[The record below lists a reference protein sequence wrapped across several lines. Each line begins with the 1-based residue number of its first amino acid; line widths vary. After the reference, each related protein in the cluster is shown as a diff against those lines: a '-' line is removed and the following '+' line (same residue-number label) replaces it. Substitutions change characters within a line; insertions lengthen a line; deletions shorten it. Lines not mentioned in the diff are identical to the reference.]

1 MDAGSTHTAALAVAP
16 DGRTIRRAAVAG
28 ANPKRQGLDLA
39 ADRITRA
46 VAVVAGGRSVDLLV
60 VAGAGIDR
68 PANAVGLR
76 DALLARSAAMEV
88 IVVNDTLAAL
98 RAGTPDAV
106 GLVVV
111 AGTGGNVIGR
121 ASDGR
126 VTDRG
131 HGLFGGSYVLAAIAA
146 RAAWRGDRRISPGV
160 ARVVAASL
168 PVPTGGR
175 RPPRP
180 GPEVAVLAPALLAA
194 GAAGDR
200 LVARVVDRWCSRVTG
215 AVAEEARR
223 LALGESPAVVLYG
236 GLLDAAPW
244 LAMRLRAAILAAA
257 PRARILRLAV
267 EPVEGAA
274 LLARDAWAGR
284 PVRWEFVP
292 RR

>member
-1 MDAGSTHTAALAVAP
+1 MGP
-16 DGRTIRRAAVAG
+16 DGRRLGRAAGDG
-28 ANPKRQGLDLA
+28 ANPKRQGLDVA
-39 ADRITRA
+39 ADRIA
-46 VAVVAGGRSVDLLV
+46 GIVAAAAAGRPVDLLQ

-68 PANAVGLR
+68 PANAAALR
-76 DALLARSAAMEV
+76 DALLARSVALDV
-88 IVVNDTLAAL
+88 NVVNDTLAAL
-98 RAGTPDAV
+98 RAATPDAV

-146 RAAWRGDRRISPGV
+146 RAVWRGDARVSPGV
-160 ARVVAASL
+160 ARVAATWA
-168 PVPTGGR
+168 PATGPAR

-180 GPEVAVLAPALLAA
+180 RPEVANLAPALLAA

-200 LVARVVDRWCSRVTG
+200 LVVRIVDRWCARVTG
-215 AVAEEARR
+215 AVAEEAAR
-223 LALGESPAVVLYG
+223 LALGESPAVVVYG

-257 PRARILRLAV
+257 PRARIVRLAV

-284 PVRWEFVP
+284 PVRWEFAP